1 MGIAVRTERDQAV
14 ISSYAGNASC
24 TPGCGYWVLCASAKH
39 TNTQTH
45 MSVKTYNTS
54 GPFWALIMTNYTKY
68 SLRILLKQGGI
79 IVCMSIEQYCKA
91 EDFSRMI
98 FMMWLWKFWR
108 ERIIEIKIAM
118 LFKLFTKVLVFY
130 FNVMWRSSL
139 VEYLFSGRM
148 CAGHWVLNRDR
159 RKLIKSQNRSRFV
172 MKYRFI
178 NHVANRAEFHSS

>member
-1 MGIAVRTERDQAV
+1 MT
-14 ISSYAGNASC
+14 SY
-24 TPGCGYWVLCASAKH
+24 TKH
-39 TNTQTH
+39 SFPCKTRWTSNCQTQCKCKNIQ
-45 MSVKTYNTS
+45 STS

-68 SLRILLKQGGI
+68 SLRILLKQGSSYAQP
-79 IVCMSIEQYCKA
+79 MSIEQYCKA

-98 FMMWLWKFWR
+98 FMMWMCTLWKFWR
-108 ERIIEIKIAM
+108 EKIIEIAM
-118 LFKLFTKVLVFY
+118 FINCVPKYSYSTS
-130 FNVMWRSSL
+130 MWCGGVPF

-178 NHVANRAEFHSS
+178 NHVANKAEFRSS